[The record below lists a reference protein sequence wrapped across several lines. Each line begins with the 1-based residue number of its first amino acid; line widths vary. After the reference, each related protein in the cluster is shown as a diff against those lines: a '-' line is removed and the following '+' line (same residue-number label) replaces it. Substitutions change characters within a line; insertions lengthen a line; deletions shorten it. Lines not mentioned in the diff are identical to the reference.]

1 MKKAAFTKP
10 SNIEFYGIRRE
21 RIPKILG
28 KRSSAFS
35 VISKRKIST
44 ENISV
49 AEFTFEL
56 DEKTS
61 GIVAKSLL
69 PESKRIVP
77 RTKVEIKNNKNKLV
91 LNIIADDVSALRAAV
106 NSYLRWIKTAVD
118 MSNVNE

>member
-1 MKKAAFTKP
+1 MKKA
-10 SNIEFYGIRRE
+10 S
-21 RIPKILG
+21 
-28 KRSSAFS
+28 
-35 VISKRKIST
+35 
-44 ENISV
+44 
-49 AEFTFEL
+49 FTFEL

-61 GIVAKSLL
+61 EIVAKSLL

-91 LNIIADDVSALRAAV
+91 LNITADDVSALRAAV

>member
-1 MKKAAFTKP
+1 MSSYQDEKMK
-10 SNIEFYGIRRE
+10 
-21 RIPKILG
+21 
-28 KRSSAFS
+28 SA
-35 VISKRKIST
+35 T
-44 ENISV
+44 
-49 AEFTFEL
+49 FTFEL

-118 MSNVNE
+118 MSNVR